1 MKIKKFTKEEKR
13 DGLLDSG
20 ATNNVREVKDSE
32 NFKGII
38 PIAAEVAFESE
49 VTAELFINPE
59 GAVIGPKGTETI
71 VSTHK
76 LVKVGYQVSW
86 KKSQLF
92 TKKGEAVLQV
102 EIKSGPVSPNE
113 ICLNLIDE
121 IEESKRARVRSAK
134 TVSTEDELQ
143 LKNIWPQLKKVLK
156 WLLKNNFERALEL
169 LGIVAPQR
177 QKLKTRKVK
186 LKNKRT

>member
-1 MKIKKFTKEEKR
+1 M
-13 DGLLDSG
+13 
-20 ATNNVREVKDSE
+20 
-32 NFKGII
+32 
-38 PIAAEVAFESE
+38 
-49 VTAELFINPE
+49 
-59 GAVIGPKGTETI
+59 
-71 VSTHK
+71 
-76 LVKVGYQVSW
+76 VKVGYKASW
-86 KKSQLF
+86 KKGQLVIQ
-92 TKKGEAVLQV
+92 KDREVLPDEV
-102 EIKSGPVSPNE
+102 RTGTPVVPNKV
-113 ICLNLIDE
+113 CLKLIDE